1 MNSQHGNGNS
11 VGGKDEKKKKVM
23 PMCVRHLETFSSR
36 IGAAIPTPVL
46 NKEGQPCTPKQT
58 PSIF

>member
-11 VGGKDEKKKKVM
+11 VGGKDEKKKVM
-23 PMCVRHLETFSSR
+23 PTCVRHLETFSSR

-46 NKEGQPCTPKQT
+46 NKEGQSCTPKQT